1 MPVLMDRAM
10 DQRVVQDRLHDVQLS
25 TSDVVLDAKSLAALR
40 AVPGVRAL
48 STRTIYGTRIL
59 DHGRRDDVFLV
70 GVSDWDHQP
79 VNAISVDAGAAPRG
93 AQVVTDRMNARTG
106 RYSGGIGARAQ
117 IADVHGRPHPVAV
130 SGRGDTMMFSQIV
143 ADDRAV
149 LYAPQSTVNGLAGA
163 SGVNSI
169 ELRVDDPNRSDTVAA
184 AVRSRLL
191 ALQPSATFTEL
202 PDVRQAGSWPGQDVF
217 NNFSALLYVGAVL
230 ALISAL
236 VLISNTMTTMV
247 AEQSREIAMMKA
259 IGGRRRQIRRSY
271 LHAALLLGA
280 AGTLIGITIGI
291 PFANVAL
298 GFIGNRFFGVDPG
311 WGVPANAIV
320 ISIVVG
326 LGATLLASLPSLRR
340 AARTSVRA
348 GLESGVTRGR
358 RRTRRPAAA
367 SGTAARTTQ
376 IGLRNITRRRTR
388 SLATTLQIALAVSVA
403 LGFLALGVTVG
414 DVTARV
420 WDSMSWDMIVSQRGE
435 RAARRR
441 RRPLDRA
448 RRRASR
454 RAIRSST
461 TRSRSTAASTSRGG
475 CPRRASST
483 TPPSSRDGGCNQ
495 ATKAAGATSWWSGA
509 RLRARRA
516 STSATRCRSAR
527 RAARPNCESWGST
540 RA

>member
-1 MPVLMDRAM
+1 MTIVTIAFAVAGLWIFAMPVLMDRAM

-48 STRTIYGTRIL
+48 DTRTIYGTRIL

-70 GVSDWDHQP
+70 GVSDWGHQP
-79 VNAISVDAGAAPRG
+79 VNAISVDSGAAPRG

-106 RYSGGIGARAQ
+106 RYSGGIGAQVQ

-169 ELRVDDPNRSDTVAA
+169 ELRVDDPKHAEAVAA

-191 ALQPSATFTEL
+191 ALNPSVTFTDL

-217 NNFSALLYVGAVL
+217 NNFSTLLYVGAVL

-247 AEQSREIAMMKA
+247 AEQTRQIAMMKA

-271 LHAALLLGA
+271 LRTALLLGV
-280 AGTLIGITIGI
+280 AGTVVGIAIGI
-291 PFANVAL
+291 PFANLAL
-298 GFIGNRFFGVDPG
+298 GFIGDRFFGVNPG
-311 WGVPANAIV
+311 WGVPTNAII

-348 GLESGVTRGR
+348 GLESGVTAGGDGR
-358 RRTRRPAAA
+358 LDRLLRRVRLP
-367 SGTAARTTQ
+367 RTTQ
-376 IGLRNITRRRTR
+376 IGLRNVTRRRTAFTGHDAADR
-388 SLATTLQIALAVSVA
+388 AGGQRRARLPRTRRDGRGRDREGLGLDA
-403 LGFLALGVTVG
+403 LGH
-414 DVTARV
+414 DRV
-420 WDSMSWDMIVSQRGE
+420 
-435 RAARRR
+435 AARRTCPSTPAPPASSR
-441 RRPLDRA
+441 

-454 RAIRSST
+454 RATRSST
-461 TRSRSTAASTSRGG
+461 TRSRWTAPSTSRGG

-483 TPPSSRDGGCNQ
+483 TRPSSRDAGCNK
-495 ATKAAGATSWWSGA
+495 ATRPTGATSWWSGA
-509 RLRARRA
+509 RSRPRRA
-516 STSATRCRSAR
+516 CTSAR
-527 RAARPNCESWGST
+527 R
-540 RA
+540 